1 MGGMRYVII
10 FLFKV
15 YQWTIS
21 PLMGRNCRFYPT
33 CSEYGVEAVRKFGT
47 LKGGWLALKRIGK
60 CGPWHPGGVD
70 TVPKK

>member
-1 MGGMRYVII
+1 MII